1 MSLFPDYL
9 EAIAM
14 PATADQAPCSDFDAF
29 IRDCFVE
36 ALSEQVPDMLN
47 GFIITTSF
55 GSINIDAEFAEAFR
69 NLAADVLQYQLN
81 QIVANQTTRIEL

>member
-1 MSLFPDYL
+1 MQVLRTYPKQ
-9 EAIAM
+9 
-14 PATADQAPCSDFDAF
+14 ADPNILQQ
-29 IRDCFVE
+29 